1 MGSIAACKLQEDF
14 LQREVCVSQS
24 QQRPALAGEQCK
36 QVAAQVVVR
45 LALDGN
51 LEDAL
56 FLLAE
61 GVNLHNVLHAA
72 DGLQNFAFRAV
83 NARNDAVLCG
93 KVVRQRIRCAVRH
106 KTAVVH
112 DDHALAHSLH
122 FGQDVGGQNN
132 RVVSAEALDEVA
144 DLDDLLRVEAN
155 GGLVQ
160 NEDRRVAEQSLRN
173 ADTLLV
179 ALRQVAD
186 ETSVDVV
193 DLRQAADLAEKAG
206 GILKIPMSDQVVK
219 KTKATR
225 SQKKL
230 NAAERKQN
238 LRMAFQATE
247 RLDGLRILVID
258 DVYTTGSTVEAMAEC
273 LLENGAKAV
282 FFVTLC
288 TGNI

>member
-14 LQREVCVSQS
+14 LQRKVCVSQS

-51 LEDAL
+51 LENAL

-61 GVNLHNVLHAA
+61 RVNLHNVLHTA
-72 DGLQNFAFRAV
+72 DGLHNFAFRAV

-112 DDHALAHSLH
+112 DNHALAHGLH

-144 DLDDLLRVEAN
+144 DLDDLLRVKAD

-186 ETSVDVV
+186 ETRVNVV
-193 DLRQAADLAEKAG
+193 NLRQAADLADMLLA
-206 GILKIPMSDQVVK
+206 
-219 KTKATR
+219 
-225 SQKKL
+225 
-230 NAAERKQN
+230 
-238 LRMAFQATE
+238 
-247 RLDGLRILVID
+247 
-258 DVYTTGSTVEAMAEC
+258 VE
-273 LLENGAKAV
+273 L
-282 FFVTLC
+282 
-288 TGNI
+288 